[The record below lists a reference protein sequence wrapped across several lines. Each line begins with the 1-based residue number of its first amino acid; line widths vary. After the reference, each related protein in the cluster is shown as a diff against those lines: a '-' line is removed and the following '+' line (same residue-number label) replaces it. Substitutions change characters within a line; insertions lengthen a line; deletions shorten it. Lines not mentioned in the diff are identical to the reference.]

1 MISLHSIVNI
11 HTNSRMHTQCIP
23 TARTNS
29 SNLLGT
35 EKTCGWTYSPPH
47 NKKPLSPPYILFQYI
62 PFISIKTYPN
72 FHDAG
77 QMATVSLFCFHHHVT
92 LVNLHFPSLTLP
104 LQPMTSFGLPLQL
117 TFI

>member
-1 MISLHSIVNI
+1 
-11 HTNSRMHTQCIP
+11 MHTQCIP

-29 SNLLGT
+29 SILLRT
-35 EKTCGWTYSPPH
+35 EKTFGWTYSPPH
-47 NKKPLSPPYILFQYI
+47 NKKPLSPQYILFQYI

-77 QMATVSLFCFHHHVT
+77 RMRHHVT